1 MTQTLWINGK
11 QQTQIDVR
19 DRGFAYG
26 DGLFETIQ
34 ISHGKSQLMARH
46 ITRMRSG
53 AVRLGFDASV
63 IDQLLEDLA
72 EINLPDDGV
81 LKLTLSRG
89 VGGRGYSYAADM
101 EATRVIMLGPK
112 PAYGN
117 QAEEGITLKV
127 CDTRLGVNPALAG
140 IKHLNRLEQVLARN
154 EWSDPAINEG
164 VVLDYEGFVVE
175 GTMSNLFWVK
185 DRVIYTPSLERC
197 GVAGVVRDFLI
208 EKFTAD
214 GHSVEVG
221 LYPLADVI
229 SADEIF
235 ICNSLIDI
243 WPVKQLDSNYY
254 ALGPVAKAARTYLVE
269 EYQA

>member
-11 QQTQIDVR
+11 QQAHIDVR

-34 ISHGKSQLMARH
+34 ISHGRAQLMERH

-53 AVRLGFDASV
+53 AARLGFGSTV
-63 IDQLLEDLA
+63 VDQLLEDLVA
-72 EINLPDDGV
+72 VSLPTDGV

-89 VGGRGYSYAADM
+89 VGGRGYGYVADM

-112 PAYGN
+112 PAYAN
-117 QAEEGITLKV
+117 QAEEGINLRV
-127 CDTRLGVNPALAG
+127 CDTRLGLNPALAG

-164 VVLDYEGFVVE
+164 IVLDYEGFVVE

-185 DRVIYTPSLERC
+185 DGVIYSPSLERC

-208 EKFTAD
+208 ERLTAD

-229 SADEIF
+229 AADEIF
-235 ICNSLIDI
+235 VCNSLIDI
-243 WPVKQLDSNYY
+243 WPVKQLDSNHYS
-254 ALGPVAKAARTYLVE
+254 LGPVAKVARKYLEE